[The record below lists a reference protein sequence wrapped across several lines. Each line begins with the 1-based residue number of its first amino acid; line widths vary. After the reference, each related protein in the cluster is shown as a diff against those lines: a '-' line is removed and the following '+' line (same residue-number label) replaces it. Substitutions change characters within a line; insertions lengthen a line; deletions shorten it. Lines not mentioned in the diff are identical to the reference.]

1 VGRAARGLVDKET
14 DGVSV
19 VLVVLSSL
27 IGAVI
32 GLFGILVAQRERRR
46 GSRWWAWV
54 VPGTFGAVLIVLGLL
69 RLAWVL

>member
-1 VGRAARGLVDKET
+1 MGRAARGLVDKET

-54 VPGTFGAVLIVLGLL
+54 VPGTFGVVLIVLGLL

>member
-19 VLVVLSSL
+19 VLVVVLSSL

-32 GLFGILVAQRERRR
+32 GVFGILVA
-46 GSRWWAWV
+46 
-54 VPGTFGAVLIVLGLL
+54 
-69 RLAWVL
+69 

>member
-1 VGRAARGLVDKET
+1 MGRAARGLVDKET

-32 GLFGILVAQRERRR
+32 GVFGILVAQRERRR

-54 VPGTFGAVLIVLGLL
+54 VPGTFGVVLIVLGLL